1 VTGSRTLSRDYKHVA
16 NQRPGGSQAFSG
28 WMGLL
33 IGLAIGLSVALG
45 VFVHYSR
52 QPAPEPRPAPTAA
65 PASARATEEAPPPA
79 EPANDY
85 TFYDVLPNQEVEV
98 PSEPERT
105 EPAPSVLPKGDIVLQ
120 AGAFKQIAEAEKL
133 QARLAQFGVVAK
145 IQRISLQDETWYR
158 VRIGPISTVE
168 DYDHVRNKLA
178 EAEIEATPVVP
189 AAEPPLP

>member
-52 QPAPEPRPAPTAA
+52 QPAPEPRPAPTTA
-65 PASARATEEAPPPA
+65 PASAQAADEAPPA
-79 EPANDY
+79 VEPSNDY
-85 TFYDVLPNQEVEV
+85 TFYDMLPNQEVEV
-98 PSEPERT
+98 PAEPARA
-105 EPAPSVLPKGDIVLQ
+105 EPAPSVLPQGDVVLQ
-120 AGAFKQIAEAEKL
+120 AGAFKQLAEAEKL
-133 QARLAQFGVVAK
+133 QARLAQFGIVAK

-158 VRIGPISTVE
+158 VRIGPIATVE
-168 DYDHVRNKLA
+168 DYEQIRTKLA
-178 EAEIEATPVVP
+178 EAEIEVAPVVP
-189 AAEPPLP
+189 QADSRLP